1 MGILLPHLAIS
12 GDFLQDPDAGIIH
25 LGVTP
30 TPSAT
35 KPTRKLVSKLFVYI
49 FMLVFYLV
57 SKPKSAGGRT
67 APKPTA
73 LTATYTTVSVF
84 FSRKVE
90 GENQKRK

>member
-1 MGILLPHLAIS
+1 MS
-12 GDFLQDPDAGIIH
+12 NKS
-25 LGVTP
+25 VTP

-35 KPTRKLVSKLFVYI
+35 TPTRKLVSKLFVCI

-57 SKPKSAGGRT
+57 SKPKGAGGGAT
-67 APKPTA
+67 PKPTT

-90 GENQKRK
+90 RENQKKK